1 MEGEEKKE
9 LVISEALEETFD
21 LPIQTYVERV
31 KQQKGL
37 PADIE
42 SLLRA
47 KEYVSS
53 WLIFVRSKQDE
64 LYEAREVTEAQ
75 YKVSFAENY
84 LEKRKEKNEHTGKP
98 LTGEDCKFAAEL
110 LAARIKIDYIKYDSQ
125 YRRAKNMGDWLQ
137 EHLQDIR
144 QKIAIV
150 RDELDLQRFQQ
161 QNNKS

>member
-1 MEGEEKKE
+1 M
-9 LVISEALEETFD
+9 
-21 LPIQTYVERV
+21 
-31 KQQKGL
+31 
-37 PADIE
+37 
-42 SLLRA
+42 
-47 KEYVSS
+47 
-53 WLIFVRSKQDE
+53 RSKQDE